1 MLVFLVVEG
10 GERGQNTEV
19 KYRRNLSQPE
29 YRQLG
34 RINHV
39 FQKMRH
45 KVKSGKC
52 YRGVWMER
60 CGHPVGRADS
70 QLVLTPIDKDTTNWK
85 RTTPSTF
92 SLSSYLP
99 SIIPHKRRDFSAIEK
114 ESQQHEEDTE
124 HLKIEKRRE
133 RIYELQMCPSSLKRI
148 NIKPT
153 SL

>member
-1 MLVFLVVEG
+1 MVVEG

-52 YRGVWMER
+52 YRG
-60 CGHPVGRADS
+60 
-70 QLVLTPIDKDTTNWK
+70 IDLRYMQNYANLEGP
-85 RTTPSTF
+85 RQAGLEISMG
-92 SLSSYLP
+92 LSIS
-99 SIIPHKRRDFSAIEK
+99 SFFSAAPEQGYPGPTPDLEFSPILRHQVEK
-114 ESQQHEEDTE
+114 VD
-124 HLKIEKRRE
+124 L
-133 RIYELQMCPSSLKRI
+133 P
-148 NIKPT
+148 KPLGQAGSPGSKT
-153 SL
+153 CRGRKGRCLETG